1 MLAIHPQYMVDGK
14 GKRRSVVLRMK
25 EFEEILKRLE
35 DVYDVAEI
43 ERLKDEPCYPWDQ
56 VKAELKAKRRK

>member
-1 MLAIHPQYMVDGK
+1 MLTIHPQYMVDGK

-25 EFEEILKRLE
+25 EFEEMLRRLE

-43 ERLKDEPCYPWDQ
+43 ERLRDEPCYPWEQ